1 MPLRKPNRAGQ
12 RSRGSKGLDFARRLG
27 ILRQR
32 NHLVQ
37 TELALDIARLA
48 LGGQI
53 DAEDANAIY
62 LAYRFPEGGEDQG
75 ASAIRVQA
83 SKLRQII
90 KLVKRDG
97 PRGNKL
103 LTAVVRLHKR
113 LPPHSKFGCYDAM
126 VLVARRQLQ
135 KSKALSNIEVHQIA
149 LSLRKA
155 AAP

>member
-1 MPLRKPNRAGQ
+1 MPLRKPNRERQ

-27 ILRQR
+27 MLRQR

-37 TELALDIARLA
+37 TVLAVDAARLA

-90 KLVKRDG
+90 KLVERDG
-97 PRGNKL
+97 DRGLKL
-103 LTAVVRLHKR
+103 LMKVVQLHQSR
-113 LPPHSKFGCYDAM
+113 PRQSKFSCYDAM

-135 KSKALSNIEVHQIA
+135 KSKALSDIEIRQIA
-149 LSLRKA
+149 MSLKR